1 MNQGFARYGRL
12 RVYDF
17 RSPDKFSKEQLR
29 TLLTLHENFARVVT
43 TSLSALLR
51 TNVQVSPSGAEQST
65 YSDFVKSLQ
74 DPTVLAII
82 SLAPFPSNALMEL
95 DTQVAFSMI
104 DRLLGGPGQGVV
116 KGRAITD
123 IEAIVM
129 RRVLNTML
137 ESMGETWRNIAEV
150 MPRLE
155 ALETNP
161 LFAQLMAPA
170 EIVANIIFSVQV
182 GVQAGEL
189 RLCLPYAMLEPV
201 LPQLSS
207 RQWALRNPRAKAGG
221 EQERLARKLAEVS
234 LPISVELGRARVT
247 VGELLSLE
255 AGDVIQLDTPAD
267 APVDVFVKGRR
278 KFRGKAGTA
287 GRRLAVQVV
296 EVIREGE

>member
-1 MNQGFARYGRL
+1 MSQGFARHGRL

-51 TNVQVSPSGAEQST
+51 TNVQVSPAAAEQST
-65 YSDFVKSLQ
+65 YSDFVRGMH

-95 DTQVAFSMI
+95 DNRVAFTMI
-104 DRLLGGPGQGVV
+104 DRLLGGPGQGMV
-116 KGRAITD
+116 KERALTD
-123 IEAIVM
+123 IEAMVL

-137 ESMGETWRNIAEV
+137 ESIGETWRNIAEV

-170 EIVANIIFSVQV
+170 EIVASIVFSVQV
-182 GVQAGEL
+182 GGQAGDL

-201 LPQLSS
+201 LPQLST
-207 RQWALRNPRAKAGG
+207 RQWAVRNPRAKAGG
-221 EQERLARKLAEVS
+221 EEEKLMRELAEVV
-234 LPISVELGRARVT
+234 LPVSVELGRARIT

-255 AGDVIQLDTPAD
+255 AGDIVQLDTPSQAL
-267 APVDVFVKGRR
+267 VDIYVKGRR
-278 KFRGKAGTA
+278 KFRGRAGTA

-296 EVIREGE
+296 EVMREGE